1 MFLYSKGNPE
11 LLNCSSIT
19 GLKQTLE
26 DLRGNAMTNKSR
38 RCLSSSKSNSNIQLY
53 AFTLETAKIQ

>member
-1 MFLYSKGNPE
+1 MFLYRKGNPE

-38 RCLSSSKSNSNIQLY
+38 HCLSSSKSNSNIQFY
-53 AFTLETAKIQ
+53 AFTLETA